1 MRSINLRPS
10 NFSFGAHLTNAAP
23 SGSQQYRAPMCVLRA
38 PGVTR
43 IKLFADTADLFARRH
58 SLIDWRRDFTSFS
71 TPGRSS
77 SSLTSV
83 CDGAMG
89 AKPNFGKS
97 ETVLHLRLVA
107 VRQAAR
113 LRNQAQART
122 TTARRNRKQSV
133 KPAIASKRF
142 ACISSGAI
150 AREGIPAGAGRLP
163 RAYRQASLTDRKT
176 LLLPNLC
183 QSVGRGSLKPMAI

>member
-1 MRSINLRPS
+1 
-10 NFSFGAHLTNAAP
+10 
-23 SGSQQYRAPMCVLRA
+23 MCVLRA

-89 AKPNFGKS
+89 AKPSIDAFMS
-97 ETVLHLRLVA
+97 LFTVASMVERGGRHGLLR
-107 VRQAAR
+107 R
-113 LRNQAQART
+113 LRR
-122 TTARRNRKQSV
+122 
-133 KPAIASKRF
+133 
-142 ACISSGAI
+142 
-150 AREGIPAGAGRLP
+150 
-163 RAYRQASLTDRKT
+163 SLDHSR
-176 LLLPNLC
+176 
-183 QSVGRGSLKPMAI
+183 